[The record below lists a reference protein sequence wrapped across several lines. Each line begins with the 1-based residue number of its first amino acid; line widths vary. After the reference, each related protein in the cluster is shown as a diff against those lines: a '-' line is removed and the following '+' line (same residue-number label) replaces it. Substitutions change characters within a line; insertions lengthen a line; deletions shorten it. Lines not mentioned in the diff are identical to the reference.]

1 MNKYVLYWLT
11 GKAEVVQGVDI
22 ADAMNRAGYGNGAL
36 RALDFYDHGEDITY
50 TWNTETKRWE
60 QLEAL
65 TEELHSR
72 TSSQRTCASCNC
84 VLYPEERGYCDN
96 CLDDNTSDNDVE
108 QAVMSEWE
116 AFDWERSNEEP
127 PEIETV
133 ERTEPVKPPKHR

>member
-1 MNKYVLYWLT
+1 M
-11 GKAEVVQGVDI
+11 AEEI
-22 ADAMNRAGYGNGAL
+22 
-36 RALDFYDHGEDITY
+36 
-50 TWNTETKRWE
+50 
-60 QLEAL
+60 
-65 TEELHSR
+65 
-72 TSSQRTCASCNC
+72 QRTCASCGWA
-84 VLYPEERGYCDN
+84 LYPEERGYCDN